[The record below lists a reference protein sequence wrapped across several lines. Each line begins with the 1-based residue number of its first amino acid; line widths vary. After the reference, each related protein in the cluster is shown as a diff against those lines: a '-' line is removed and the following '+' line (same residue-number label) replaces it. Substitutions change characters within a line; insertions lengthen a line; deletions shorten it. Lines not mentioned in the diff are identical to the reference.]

1 MIASTDSE
9 IIKQNYQTNVVKHSS
24 SLFDFSI
31 IKMLCAHKTFHDKC
45 HLYKLNNDQI
55 KWSFFLIKSIILF
68 FKNLITGTYCRKSY
82 TILKAFQFENMK
94 TLRPFVHFPSAVITF

>member
-9 IIKQNYQTNVVKHSS
+9 IIKQNDQTNVVKHSS

-45 HLYKLNNDQI
+45 HLYKITI
-55 KWSFFLIKSIILF
+55 KLMIIFLMKSIILF